1 MPPELTAA
9 LALCR
14 NLPSPPGI
22 ALRIIEL
29 AQDPEADITTAA
41 DIIAIDMALSAR
53 MLRIANSPLYASRR
67 RIENLGQ
74 ALTMLGLNATVS
86 LALGFT
92 VTQGLTAPGAG
103 QDLRERAWRRSILSA
118 LAASLLGQARGL
130 RKAEELMLAG
140 LLQDLGILVLAQA
153 QPDTY
158 LPLLRQAA
166 DNDALVALER
176 EHLHCTHAEVG
187 ALMAEQWDLPRYLVD
202 SIARSESPADAEDNF
217 QTCVALSGAVA
228 DIWLSADADAAREHA
243 LQLVNER
250 LQLDSAQF
258 DQVLARISDAL
269 PDISALFET
278 SLLSPSRVQ
287 QLIDHAQELA
297 TLRNLREMQDAAQAR
312 QRADEFEAGGNIDAS
327 AEWLR
332 KSGLAKAD
340 KKADRVAAEGIIVAA
355 QDGNKAVLV
364 EVNSETDFVAKD
376 SNFLDFT
383 KAVGATA
390 LSSGAA
396 DIDAL
401 KAAKLPTGET
411 IEEARAAVIAKVGEK
426 VDVRRIVRLES
437 TNNVAAYV
445 HGGRIGVLVELAGG
459 DAELARGLAMHVA
472 AMNPPHNKAADVP
485 AEFVAKEKEIELAKM
500 TDKDKSKP
508 ADILEKIISG
518 KIAKIVN
525 EVTLYGQPYVLDTN
539 QSVEQVLKAAGADVV
554 GFKRLAV
561 GEGIEKVVEDYAAEV
576 MKQAGLA

>member
-1 MPPELTAA
+1 VEITA
-9 LALCR
+9 
-14 NLPSPPGI
+14 
-22 ALRIIEL
+22 
-29 AQDPEADITTAA
+29 
-41 DIIAIDMALSAR
+41 
-53 MLRIANSPLYASRR
+53 
-67 RIENLGQ
+67 
-74 ALTMLGLNATVS
+74 S
-86 LALGFT
+86 L
-92 VTQGLTAPGAG
+92 VKE
-103 QDLRERAWRRSILSA
+103 LRERT
-118 LAASLLGQARGL
+118 G
-130 RKAEELMLAG
+130 AG
-140 LLQDLGILVLAQA
+140 MMECKK
-153 QPDTY
+153 
-158 LPLLRQAA
+158 
-166 DNDALVALER
+166 ALVE
-176 EHLHCTHAEVG
+176 
-187 ALMAEQWDLPRYLVD
+187 
-202 SIARSESPADAEDNF
+202 N
-217 QTCVALSGAVA
+217 
-228 DIWLSADADAAREHA
+228 
-243 LQLVNER
+243 
-250 LQLDSAQF
+250 
-258 DQVLARISDAL
+258 
-269 PDISALFET
+269 
-278 SLLSPSRVQ
+278 
-287 QLIDHAQELA
+287 
-297 TLRNLREMQDAAQAR
+297 
-312 QRADEFEAGGNIDAS
+312 GGNIDAS

-355 QDGNKAVLV
+355 QDGGKAVLV

-383 KAVGATA
+383 KAVAATA

-396 DIDAL
+396 DIDTL
-401 KAAKLPTGET
+401 KAAKLPSGET

-459 DAELARGLAMHVA
+459 NEELARGLAMHVA
-472 AMNPPHNKAADVP
+472 AMNPPHNKASDVP

-500 TDKDKSKP
+500 SDKDKSKP

-554 GFKRLAV
+554 GFQRLAV